1 MMPGFHAL
9 TGCDF
14 NPAFFKKGKQRPF
27 NIMMKKHEY
36 QRAFM
41 RFGDPE
47 SFTDGNLQQDIFNQI
62 QKFIC
67 EIYNVSGIID
77 VDAARLQLFLNN
89 YTVSDINEEFN
100 PKNLKN
106 FDASNLPP
114 CKTEL
119 FQQFLRAN
127 YITSIWNN
135 ANEKRPS
142 TFTPENNGWTF
153 EDNQYH
159 FYWFDG
165 DQLPGLVSESLQESG
180 TVL

>member
-1 MMPGFHAL
+1 ML
-9 TGCDF
+9 
-14 NPAFFKKGKQRPF
+14 R
-27 NIMMKKHEY
+27 
-36 QRAFM
+36 
-41 RFGDPE
+41 
-47 SFTDGNLQQDIFNQI
+47 SF
-62 QKFIC
+62 
-67 EIYNVSGIID
+67 VVII
-77 VDAARLQLFLNN
+77 
-89 YTVSDINEEFN
+89 SN
-100 PKNLKN
+100 PKKLKN

-165 DQLPGLVSESLQESG
+165 DQLPGLVSESLQESEDATSNNNITSDDEDDDLSG
-180 TVL
+180 QYRDVLNVENSNDYYDDDEETIKVFH